1 MRCTAP
7 DQVGSPVGGPDA
19 AAGGNGRLIQVHLMM
34 TLRQALPLHVSLFG
48 TLLLPP
54 NQPRLRLELVQ
65 LMPTGPPSAS
75 LVTLVVHANRSRP
88 FVERGVQRKADE
100 IRRRRLQHSGA
111 KLFIHG
117 MKLFAKRARLDKSA
131 SRPLA

>member
-1 MRCTAP
+1 
-7 DQVGSPVGGPDA
+7 
-19 AAGGNGRLIQVHLMM
+19 MM

-88 FVERGVQRKADE
+88 
-100 IRRRRLQHSGA
+100 LLNGA
-111 KLFIHG
+111 SSEKPMKFDDGACSTAEQNCSSTG
-117 MKLFAKRARLDKSA
+117 MKLFANGLAWINRVASVGMTLDQVTFWTRPFGFNQGKRNRF
-131 SRPLA
+131 